1 MSIFSTIP
9 INKPKRNSF
18 NLSHERKMTCKLGK
32 LNVMLNIPVVPGDTA
47 KVVSEA
53 MVRMAPMVA
62 PIMHRVNCYIHYFY
76 VPNRIIWSEFEE
88 FITGGE
94 DGTSE
99 PAMPHIT
106 GTQISAMV
114 RNNNYRDLFQHGSLW
129 DFLGLPSSDD
139 LPSSADL
146 KISLL
151 PFRAYQ
157 MIWNEYYRDQN
168 LQDEVDICKDISGDG
183 HTEAQ
188 IHDLLTL
195 RNRCWEKDYFSG
207 ALPWPQR
214 GEDVFLP
221 LHGDAPV
228 VATREISASEPLM
241 VPFELGNGLSSSDIE
256 FEFSGNGSLPSNN
269 TVVARNA
276 YSSGGLSKGPLAQY
290 NGNDYNTILSGI
302 EGTQYIRQDNITG
315 NYVADLTQVTAATIN
330 ELRRAT
336 AAQRYLEL
344 RARSGSRYIEVI
356 EAEFGVRSS
365 DARLQRP
372 EYLGGG
378 KTALVISEVLQ
389 NSASDETTP
398 QGNMAGH
405 GLSVGKTHKFKRFFE
420 EHGYVIGIMSIVP
433 KPTYQQGIPRDFLKM
448 DKYDYYSPMFAHLGE
463 QEIYNAEIYANQTN
477 PYGLFGYTPRYAE
490 YKYIPSSV
498 HGDFRGNMDFWHMG
512 RIFSNPPTLNAEFVQ
527 VDEAA
532 DDLTRVF
539 AAMTD
544 NDGVPYDHYWVYLY
558 NSVKMLRPMPVF
570 GIPKIQ

>member
-1 MSIFSTIP
+1 MIFDKIP
-9 INKPKRNSF
+9 INKPKRNAF

-47 KVVSEA
+47 KVVTEA

-94 DGTSE
+94 DGTAE

-106 GTQISAMV
+106 GSQIGALV
-114 RNNNYRDLFQHGSLW
+114 RNNSTRYLFESGGLW
-129 DFLGLPSSDD
+129 DFMGLPTDDD
-139 LPSSADL
+139 LPQSQDI

-157 MIWNEYYRDQN
+157 LIWNEYYRDQN
-168 LQDEVDICKDISGDG
+168 LQEEIDICKDISGND
-183 HTEAQ
+183 HSTTQ
-188 IHDLLTL
+188 LHDLLSM
-195 RNRCWEKDYFSG
+195 RNRCWEKDYFSS

-221 LHGDAPV
+221 LHGDAPLV
-228 VATREISASEPLM
+228 YKDTDQS
-241 VPFELGNGLSSSDIE
+241 
-256 FEFSGNGSLPSNN
+256 
-269 TVVARNA
+269 
-276 YSSGGLSKGPLAQY
+276 
-290 NGNDYNTILSGI
+290 ILSGTLQAKSMAMTFNSASNPDGSLL
-302 EGTQYIRQDNITG
+302 ELRNGNMATSGVSHTTTG
-315 NYVADLTQVTAATIN
+315 NLTFTRDAEDVGTLTNVVFGNASMQVTNPSNFAAGYSADLSQVTAATIN

-389 NSASDETTP
+389 NSASDDVTP

-448 DKYDYYSPMFAHLGE
+448 DKYDFYSPMFAHLGE
-463 QEIYNAEIYANQTN
+463 QEIFNAEIYANQPN

-532 DDLTRVF
+532 DDLTRIF
-539 AAMTD
+539 AAQTD
-544 NDGVPYDHYWVYLY
+544 SDGVPYDHYWVYLY
-558 NSVKMLRPMPVF
+558 NQVKMVRPMPVF

>member
-1 MSIFSTIP
+1 MIFDKIP

-47 KVVSEA
+47 KVVTEA

-62 PIMHRVNCYIHYFY
+62 PIMHRVNCFIHYFY

-106 GTQISAMV
+106 GSQIGALV
-114 RNNNYRDLFQHGSLW
+114 RNNNTRYLFESGGLW
-129 DFLGLPSSDD
+129 DFMGLPTDDD
-139 LPSSADL
+139 LPESQDI

-168 LQDEVDICKDISGDG
+168 LQEEIDICKDISGND
-183 HTEAQ
+183 HSTEQLHA
-188 IHDLLTL
+188 LLSM
-195 RNRCWEKDYFSG
+195 RNRCWEKDYFSS

-221 LHGDAPV
+221 LHGDAPLIYNDLDQSVLNGTLQAKSMSMTFNSGSNPDGNLLELHNGTMATSGVSHTTTGNLQFTRDAQDVGTLNNV
-228 VATREISASEPLM
+228 VFGNASIQ
-241 VPFELGNGLSSSDIE
+241 VTN
-256 FEFSGNGSLPSNN
+256 PSNF
-269 TVVARNA
+269 ASG
-276 YSSGGLSKGPLAQY
+276 YS
-290 NGNDYNTILSGI
+290 
-302 EGTQYIRQDNITG
+302 
-315 NYVADLTQVTAATIN
+315 ADLSQVTAATIN

-389 NSASDETTP
+389 NSASDDVTP

-448 DKYDYYSPMFAHLGE
+448 DKYDFYSPMFAHLGE
-463 QEIYNAEIYANQTN
+463 QEIFNAEIYANQSN

-512 RIFSNPPTLNAEFVQ
+512 RIFNNPPTLNAEFVQ

-532 DDLTRVF
+532 DDLTRIF
-539 AAMTD
+539 AAQTD
-544 NDGVPYDHYWVYLY
+544 SDGVPYDHYWVYLY
-558 NSVKMLRPMPVF
+558 NQVKMVRPMPVF

>member
-168 LQDEVDICKDISGDG
+168 LQDEVDICKEISGDG
-183 HTEAQ
+183 HTQAQ

-228 VATREISASEPLM
+228 VYNPVSGISDFEISANSIEGFGSGLQ
-241 VPFELGNGLSSSDIE
+241 VTSELGNNAPVQMYKGVDIE
-256 FEFSGNGSLPSNN
+256 GQRGPWQAESSNIK
-269 TVVARNA
+269 
-276 YSSGGLSKGPLAQY
+276 S
-290 NGNDYNTILSGI
+290 I
-302 EGTQYIRQDNITG
+302 DNISELTFPAQAATQLAS
-315 NYVADLTQVTAATIN
+315 VISPSLSADLTQVTAATIN

-544 NDGVPYDHYWVYLY
+544 SDGVPYDHYWVYLY